1 MKFDYTLL
9 RFFFNYIARKFYNKD
24 YCLLCNKLSNLNVL
38 TRECLNS
45 PNLQTITE
53 LLILGEDRRFFKHIG
68 FDIFGICRAIV
79 QIVIFRKIEG
89 ASTIEQQLVRV
100 LIGDFRRSVPRKVK
114 EIILAT
120 VVEKYILK
128 RNIPISYLYV
138 AHFGTNIDGID
149 AIMNRLKLKPDD
161 CIRIEIAA
169 EIVARIKYPE
179 PTVFNEKQFVKI
191 ENRKLHLIR
200 LYKRKP
206 LICETE

>member
-1 MKFDYTLL
+1 M
-9 RFFFNYIARKFYNKD
+9 
-24 YCLLCNKLSNLNVL
+24 CNKLSNLNVL
-38 TRECLNS
+38 TGEHLNS
-45 PNLQTITE
+45 PKLQIIIE

-68 FDIFGICRAIV
+68 FDILGICRAIV

-100 LIGDFRRSVPRKVK
+100 LISDFRRSITRKIK

-120 VVEKYILK
+120 VVENYILK
-128 RNIPISYLYV
+128 KNIPISYLYV

-149 AIMNRLKLKPDD
+149 SILNRLKLKVDD
-161 CIRIEIAA
+161 CIRLEIAA

-179 PTVFNEKQFVKI
+179 PKGFNKKQFVKI
-191 ENRKLHLIR
+191 ENRKLHLIQ
-200 LYKRKP
+200 LYKRKH